1 MDKVD
6 TLVNI
11 KKKLKQ
17 IDNEIKEV
25 FIMKIK
31 ATITNLKNDKVTECY
46 AQVTGVGRVISLSLS
61 DDEFCQTPDEYRALT
76 KILKKCIE
84 GDLQDN
90 DKFLLNHPDKF
101 AMERQYLW
109 CPMYYGNH
117 YMFGEVQTVCLH
129 GLFGAEPDGCM
140 EKIMQILLG

>member
-61 DDEFCQTPDEYRALT
+61 DV
-76 KILKKCIE
+76 
-84 GDLQDN
+84 DL
-90 DKFLLNHPDKF
+90 
-101 AMERQYLW
+101 
-109 CPMYYGNH
+109 
-117 YMFGEVQTVCLH
+117 
-129 GLFGAEPDGCM
+129 
-140 EKIMQILLG
+140 